1 MKKFYVILLSL
12 ALVLLAGCKS
22 TIPVPQYVDQPVAK
36 SGTEI
41 STVKDIERSIVR
53 AAASLGWK
61 TKIKSEGEIL
71 ATLDIR
77 KHQLVVLIKHDDKN
91 LTVTYQSS
99 VNGTKVT
106 AELKLHGFV
115 VVFMTF
121 WLSGVSLALIAT
133 IFGIITQGTN
143 PIAVIIPII
152 MLAFGF
158 GLGHFGFNMEK
169 EKSIREL
176 KKIFKR
182 IE

>member
-1 MKKFYVILLSL
+1 MKKVYVILLSL

-99 VNGTKVT
+99 VNLKYDGQKIHRQYANWVTNLLRAIDVQNVTK
-106 AELKLHGFV
+106 
-115 VVFMTF
+115 
-121 WLSGVSLALIAT
+121 
-133 IFGIITQGTN
+133 
-143 PIAVIIPII
+143 
-152 MLAFGF
+152 
-158 GLGHFGFNMEK
+158 
-169 EKSIREL
+169 
-176 KKIFKR
+176 
-182 IE
+182 

>member
-12 ALVLLAGCKS
+12 ALVVLVGCKS

-99 VNGTKVT
+99 VNLKYDGQKIHRQYANWVTNLLRAIDVQNVTK
-106 AELKLHGFV
+106 
-115 VVFMTF
+115 
-121 WLSGVSLALIAT
+121 
-133 IFGIITQGTN
+133 
-143 PIAVIIPII
+143 
-152 MLAFGF
+152 
-158 GLGHFGFNMEK
+158 
-169 EKSIREL
+169 
-176 KKIFKR
+176 
-182 IE
+182 

>member
-1 MKKFYVILLSL
+1 M
-12 ALVLLAGCKS
+12 AGCKS

-99 VNGTKVT
+99 VNLKYDGQKIHRQYANWVTNLLRAIDVQNVTK
-106 AELKLHGFV
+106 
-115 VVFMTF
+115 
-121 WLSGVSLALIAT
+121 
-133 IFGIITQGTN
+133 
-143 PIAVIIPII
+143 
-152 MLAFGF
+152 
-158 GLGHFGFNMEK
+158 
-169 EKSIREL
+169 
-176 KKIFKR
+176 
-182 IE
+182 

>member
-12 ALVLLAGCKS
+12 ALVVLAGCKS

-99 VNGTKVT
+99 VNLKYDGQKIHRQYANWVTNLLRAIDVQNVTK
-106 AELKLHGFV
+106 
-115 VVFMTF
+115 
-121 WLSGVSLALIAT
+121 
-133 IFGIITQGTN
+133 
-143 PIAVIIPII
+143 
-152 MLAFGF
+152 
-158 GLGHFGFNMEK
+158 
-169 EKSIREL
+169 
-176 KKIFKR
+176 
-182 IE
+182 

>member
-61 TKIKSEGEIL
+61 TKTKSEGEIL

-99 VNGTKVT
+99 VNLKYDGQKIHRQYANWVTNLLRAIDVQNVTK
-106 AELKLHGFV
+106 
-115 VVFMTF
+115 
-121 WLSGVSLALIAT
+121 
-133 IFGIITQGTN
+133 
-143 PIAVIIPII
+143 
-152 MLAFGF
+152 
-158 GLGHFGFNMEK
+158 
-169 EKSIREL
+169 
-176 KKIFKR
+176 
-182 IE
+182 

>member
-99 VNGTKVT
+99 VNLKYDGQKIHRQYANWVTNLLRAIDVQNVTK
-106 AELKLHGFV
+106 
-115 VVFMTF
+115 
-121 WLSGVSLALIAT
+121 
-133 IFGIITQGTN
+133 
-143 PIAVIIPII
+143 
-152 MLAFGF
+152 
-158 GLGHFGFNMEK
+158 
-169 EKSIREL
+169 
-176 KKIFKR
+176 
-182 IE
+182 